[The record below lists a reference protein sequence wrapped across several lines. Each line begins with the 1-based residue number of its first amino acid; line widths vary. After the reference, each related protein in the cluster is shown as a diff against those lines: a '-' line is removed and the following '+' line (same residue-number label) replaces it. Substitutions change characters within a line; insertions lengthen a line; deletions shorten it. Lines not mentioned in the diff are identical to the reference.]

1 MSVGGNDAARKRI
14 AMTRH
19 AVGVVAMKTTRC
31 LRRRTVAPVL
41 NALLL
46 SYHSPLHTNSAWA
59 PLRRRLACHAP
70 PSSSWHRTAAAAAT
84 AGWKAPGRGG
94 EAWRRPRPKA
104 SRRRLRPRPSTEAGG
119 VGRAPK
125 ASRRAQKCWFNGA
138 SGTCSCSDRRSL
150 ASLLVNDDDYQLAAA
165 KMGSDRDQLDGINKT
180 R

>member
-59 PLRRRLACHAP
+59 PLRRRPACHAP
-70 PSSSWHRTAAAAAT
+70 SASTRHRKAAASAT
-84 AGWKAPGRGG
+84 AGQKAAGRGG
-94 EAWRRPRPKA
+94 AAWRPK
-104 SRRRLRPRPSTEAGG
+104 PKKTSTEAKGL
-119 VGRAPK
+119 GRAPK
-125 ASRRAQKCWFNGA
+125 ASGRAHQNCWFNGA
-138 SGTCSCSDRRSL
+138 RGACSCSDRRLL
-150 ASLLVNDDDYQLAAA
+150 ARLLVNADDYQH
-165 KMGSDRDQLDGINKT
+165 NCW
-180 R
+180 